1 MDRVIKSIEKA
12 WLKPYIDLKRK
23 LGKKKRRIDFMN
35 FFFKLIINAG
45 FGKTIENIRKH
56 RDIKFVTTERR
67 RDYLVSETNYHT
79 TKF

>member
-1 MDRVIKSIEKA
+1 MHRVIKSIEKA
-12 WLKPYIDLKRK
+12 WLKPYTDLKRK
-23 LGKKKRRIDFMN
+23 KKKKKEKNWFHE

>member
-45 FGKTIENIRKH
+45 FGKTIENIMKH

>member
-1 MDRVIKSIEKA
+1 
-12 WLKPYIDLKRK
+12 
-23 LGKKKRRIDFMN
+23 MN

>member
-1 MDRVIKSIEKA
+1 MVKTIHWFEK
-12 WLKPYIDLKRK
+12 KT
-23 LGKKKRRIDFMN
+23 KKKKEKNWFHE

>member
-56 RDIKFVTTERR
+56 RDIKFVTAERR

>member
-23 LGKKKRRIDFMN
+23 KKKKKRRIDFMN

-56 RDIKFVTTERR
+56 RDIKFVTAERR